1 MLRFIKKLFSGTIE
15 AGSAAEKRMIITSI
29 AVAAVVLICD
39 IVTKLLVINY
49 FKLHESVSVIEGILN
64 WTYIRN
70 PGAAW
75 GMFAGYTWLLLAV
88 SFCVFGL
95 IIRFY
100 RYLTEGFSERFV
112 AMALVISGIIGN
124 SIDRLWHG
132 EVIDFIDVH
141 YYNVWH
147 YPVFNV
153 ADIAICTGVAIFVL
167 SNTFRKSRKEEQ
179 K

>member
-1 MLRFIKKLFSGTIE
+1 MKKFFSDAMP
-15 AGSAAEKRMIITSI
+15 AGSADEKRTVVVSVAI
-29 AVAAVVLICD
+29 AAVMLALDMI
-39 IVTKLLVINY
+39 TKLLVISC
-49 FKLHESVSVIEGILN
+49 FKLYESVSVIEGVLN

-75 GMFAGYTWLLLAV
+75 GIFAGYTWLLLLI
-88 SFCVFGL
+88 SLCVFAL

-100 RYLTEGFSERFV
+100 RYLTEGYAERFW
-112 AMALVISGIIGN
+112 AMALVIAGIIGN
-124 SIDRLWHG
+124 SIDRIWHG

-141 YYNVWH
+141 YYNLWH

-153 ADIAICTGVAIFVL
+153 ADIAICTGVGVFIL
-167 SNTFRKSRKEEQ
+167 SNVLRKSSRDEQ